1 MKIKIARQTINQ
13 VIHVAEKGRAV
24 HKRLTAPF
32 GDDGW
37 RLIPSQ
43 SVLEYTQEM
52 RDAKA
57 EFQSEVVDIQ
67 NRWPQILNDEQTRLG
82 PMFNIS
88 DYPDQYAVPDH
99 FFFDHEMRPV
109 PNEGHIIID
118 IEAETLQEIKDNFVK
133 NEERHLQ
140 KAMLDTWM
148 KLLEPVR
155 TMADICGNDKK
166 VFKSVIANL
175 ESVVEIVPSLNLV
188 DDKRLTDI
196 VEDIKNNLLGVTV
209 GQIRDDK
216 KLKEDL
222 GIEASKISD
231 IMDNYM
237 GGQTT

>member
-1 MKIKIARQTINQ
+1 
-13 VIHVAEKGRAV
+13 
-24 HKRLTAPF
+24 
-32 GDDGW
+32 
-37 RLIPSQ
+37 
-43 SVLEYTQEM
+43 
-52 RDAKA
+52 
-57 EFQSEVVDIQ
+57 
-67 NRWPQILNDEQTRLG
+67 
-82 PMFNIS
+82 
-88 DYPDQYAVPDH
+88 
-99 FFFDHEMRPV
+99 
-109 PNEGHIIID
+109 
-118 IEAETLQEIKDNFVK
+118 
-133 NEERHLQ
+133 
-140 KAMLDTWM
+140 MLDTWM